1 MLAAIALFYLL
12 LFRCILKIRGNLA
25 SCTAFACGQILLW
38 QTILYILGNFGF
50 QYCAFPNLPLLSEGR
65 ISMVFNMVLIGFI
78 LSAYRYD
85 LVTAEPAEC
94 TSTVSL

>member
-1 MLAAIALFYLL
+1 
-12 LFRCILKIRGNLA
+12 
-25 SCTAFACGQILLW
+25 
-38 QTILYILGNFGF
+38 
-50 QYCAFPNLPLLSEGR
+50 
-65 ISMVFNMVLIGFI
+65 MVFNMVLAGFI